1 MIFRE
6 NYIIDKYDE
15 EQFICS
21 LTTNTDEVYLNCVD
35 GEAEDNTLSRNF
47 NDIVKLEEFVRAAYL
62 AGQRGEEY
70 TYVQRE
76 YNSDGE
82 LEIIDTL
89 EEKGVQVDRKNYN
102 DYIVTINGESTKMDY
117 KSLDELCDKYM
128 KNGTTNNM

>member
-6 NYIIDKYDE
+6 NYIIDKYYE

-21 LTTNTDEVYLNCVD
+21 LTTDTDEVYLNCGD

-47 NDIVKLEEFVRAAYL
+47 NDIFKLEKFVRAAYL
-62 AGQRGEEY
+62 AGKRGEEY
-70 TYVQRE
+70 AYVQRE
-76 YNSDGE
+76 YSSEGE

-102 DYIVTINGESTKMDY
+102 DYIVTINGEYTKMDY
-117 KSLDELCDKYM
+117 ESLDELCDKYM